1 MTTQKTPTSLDH
13 QARLAAGQACL
24 EAAINEYLP
33 RGMAITCCCDPH
45 HIGVGRDHGKT
56 CDSPGKRPIHTWEQF
71 QTRLP
76 TTAEVQQYWKRF
88 PYGNVGCV
96 LGQVSGVVRADVDGP
111 EGEKKLL
118 QWSNGDIPATWEFRS
133 SADNRGLLYA
143 WPRDLP
149 CKTTSRRLRGEHEE
163 LRLMGNGSQTVLPPS
178 RHPSGSFYAWVQGHS
193 PHDIPLA
200 PAPAWL
206 IERLQADEQT
216 QPSEATGLPGS
227 LPTVDINAIGLD
239 ESTVNFLHEGV
250 RTYPSRSEAAFGVLI
265 RLIRAGLDDMT
276 IAAAFM
282 DPANK
287 AGEKA
292 REQGQRW
299 LADEISRARNIV
311 RKSLQR
317 YRNAGMTGEQIALAL
332 WPQGTL
338 TASAQTWLTT
348 ELAQLGEMWKP
359 TQQSASQE
367 RNGLHNAASGL
378 NSYTTSEDATHEE
391 PHKIRTKGLRS
402 LHSLSSYPEW
412 PTLASDA
419 LYGLAGEIVTTIA
432 PQSEADPVAL
442 LIQFLAYFGVLIG
455 RHAYY
460 QVEATKHYANL
471 NSCLVGATAKGRKG
485 TAYDYIE
492 WIMQTVDPS
501 WTLSNVSGGCG
512 SGEGLIAAVR
522 DKTTRREPIKVR
534 SRVTGY
540 EEVETDPGVIDK
552 RLLVYEAEFS
562 SVLKIAGREGNI
574 LSEILRKAWET
585 GNLRNTVKNNPMKA
599 TGAHI
604 AIIGHITIDELQ
616 RTLTTTDAA
625 NGFGNRF
632 LWLCVRRSKLL
643 PDGGAFHTVDFN
655 PLLMKLRAV
664 LTKAKSIQHMRRD
677 EDAKTA
683 WHAVYPVLSAER
695 PGLVGTL
702 LARAE
707 AQVLRLSM
715 LYALLDG
722 TDTIQTEHLYAALAL
737 WEYVEAS
744 VTYIFGTSVGDPV
757 ADTLLVALQESYP
770 QGLSRKQILAETFHG
785 NLRADELDRVLR
797 LLQRHELIKL
807 EKLPAEGGRGRPKE
821 IVTYRPY
828 ELNECNDLN
837 DGGYL
842 SISKNAVISRQES
855 NAEAGT
861 ENELNHDLN
870 TEASDEVVI

>member
-1 MTTQKTPTSLDH
+1 MTTQKMPPSLDH
-13 QARLAAGQACL
+13 QARLDAGQACL
-24 EAAINEYLP
+24 EFALQEYLP
-33 RGMAITCCCDPH
+33 HGLSVLCLCDPD
-45 HIGVGRDHGKT
+45 HIGVGKNHAKE
-56 CDSPGKRPIHTWEQF
+56 CDSPGKVPMYRWKDF

-76 TTAEVQQYWKRF
+76 TPAEIQQHWEAY
-88 PYGNVGCV
+88 PIGNVGCA
-96 LGQVSGVVRADVDGP
+96 LGQVSGVVRIDIDGP
-111 EGEKKLL
+111 TGEAKLQ
-118 QWSNGDIPATWEFRS
+118 QWSNGNLPVTWEFHS
-133 SADNRGLLYA
+133 SAESRGLLYA

-149 CKTTSRRLRGEHEE
+149 CKTTSHRLRGEHEE

-178 RHPSGSFYAWVQGHS
+178 RHLSGSIYTWIPRHS
-193 PHDIPLA
+193 PQDIPLA
-200 PAPAWL
+200 PAPTWL
-206 IERLQADEQT
+206 IERLRADEQP
-216 QPSEATGLPGS
+216 QPSETTSLDGS
-227 LPTVDINAIGLD
+227 LPTIDINVIGLD

-265 RLIRAGLDDMT
+265 RMIRAGLDDTT

-282 DPANK
+282 DPTNK

-299 LADEISRARNIV
+299 LTDEIGSARNAT
-311 RKSLQR
+311 RKDLRR
-317 YRNAGMTGEQIALAL
+317 YIEAGMTGEQIALVL
-332 WPQGTL
+332 WPQE
-338 TASAQTWLTT
+338 TATAHARTWLTT

-359 TQQSASQE
+359 PQQGAYQE

-378 NSYTTSEDATHEE
+378 NSYISSEDTTHEE
-391 PHKIRTKGLRS
+391 PHKIRAKGLSS

-412 PTLASDA
+412 PTLAPDA
-419 LYGLAGEIVTTIA
+419 LSGLAGEIVTTIA

-455 RHAYY
+455 RNAYY

-534 SRVTGY
+534 GRVTGY
-540 EEVETDPGVIDK
+540 EEVETDPGGIDK

-604 AIIGHITIDELQ
+604 AIIGHITIDELH

-655 PLLMKLRAV
+655 PLLTKLREV
-664 LTKAKSIQHMRRD
+664 LTKAKAIQQMRRD
-677 EDAKTA
+677 EEAKTA
-683 WHAVYPVLSAER
+683 WHAVYPVLSEER

-722 TDTIQTEHLYAALAL
+722 TDTIQAEHLYAALAL

-770 QGLSRKQILAETFHG
+770 QGLSRKHILAETFHG

-797 LLQRHELIKL
+797 LLQRHELITL

-821 IVTYRPY
+821 IVTYCAY
-828 ELNECNDLN
+828 ELNECNELN
-837 DGGYL
+837 HGGY
-842 SISKNAVISRQES
+842 ISVSKDAVKSRQES
-855 NAEAGT
+855 DAEAST
-861 ENELNHDLN
+861 ENELNHERN
-870 TEASDEVVI
+870 PEASDEVVI